1 MTFFTRLL
9 TKTETLPHHN
19 PVSTE
24 TELEQVEQ
32 DLREAKS
39 LFDIASTDRRGYQI
53 MHPVLD
59 AISVIHGNGFVRVAA
74 MREHPDFARLCFAEA
89 TAKKRWTE
97 LLARRAEF
105 LMRKG

>member
-9 TKTETLPHHN
+9 SKPTTVPHQN

-24 TELEQVEQ
+24 IELEQVEQ

-39 LFDIASTDRRGYQI
+39 LFDIASADRRGYQI

-59 AISVIHGNGFVRVAA
+59 AISVIRGNGFVRVAA
-74 MREHPDFARLCFAEA
+74 MKEHPDFGRLCFAEA
-89 TAKKRWTE
+89 TAKKNWTE
-97 LLARRAEF
+97 LLARRA
-105 LMRKG
+105 

>member
-1 MTFFTRLL
+1 MNWFTKALAEPAL
-9 TKTETLPHHN
+9 QN
-19 PVSTE
+19 PLSTE
-24 TELEQVEQ
+24 TELEGVEQ

-39 LFDIASTDRRGYQI
+39 LFDIAAADRRGYQV

-74 MREHPDFARLCFAEA
+74 MREHPDFARLCLAEA